1 MRTMIGQKLTTQIAQ
16 YIVESWYGFH
26 MLLLMSR
33 TFGRPLSD
41 FWRAFKHCRK

>member
-1 MRTMIGQKLTTQIAQ
+1 MIGQKLTTQIAQ
-16 YIVESWYGFH
+16 YIVESWCGFH

-41 FWRAFKHCRK
+41 FRRAFKHCRK